1 MGLYRKSSW
10 RDSLGTS
17 NSETLREQTF
27 DSKVRIER
35 DALSARACACISCL
49 KGQTARGTA
58 PMIIAGGNLSG
69 VGELSLSLSRARAQG
84 EFHLRLCARR
94 NELEFIAARNVCPGA
109 RLSSEIKLD
118 LTPFCFHA
126 ES

>member
-1 MGLYRKSSW
+1 
-10 RDSLGTS
+10 
-17 NSETLREQTF
+17 
-27 DSKVRIER
+27 
-35 DALSARACACISCL
+35 
-49 KGQTARGTA
+49 
-58 PMIIAGGNLSG
+58 MIIARGNLSG
-69 VGELSLSLSRARAQG
+69 VGELPLSLSLSLSLSRARAQG

-94 NELEFIAARNVCPGA
+94 NELEFIVARNVCPGA